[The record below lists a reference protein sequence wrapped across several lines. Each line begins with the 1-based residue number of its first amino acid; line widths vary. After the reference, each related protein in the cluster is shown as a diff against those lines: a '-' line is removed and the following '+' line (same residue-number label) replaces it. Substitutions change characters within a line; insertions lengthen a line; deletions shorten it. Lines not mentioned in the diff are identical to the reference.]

1 MKASFTSV
9 KLLLLL
15 LLCGLL
21 AVGCSKRSWRRI
33 PNDQLQQLL
42 TELYTARGVGQALYI
57 SAAEQDSVY
66 ASILQAHGVSQED
79 LDSTIYYLSATKAKV
94 LQKIIAQAS
103 ASIERDV
110 EILERTTGSFRVGID
125 GDEGYFY
132 SPLPDT
138 LSRLVTPLSPY
149 PICINKRQSSYH
161 WKIALADIPHLP
173 DTVRQVE
180 IQGLISGTQLPEQ
193 GRMPYIALSKQLDA
207 TPPPLA
213 VESTST
219 QLPLGGRFV
228 LTLGTAP
235 TEPTEPTAP
244 QPQEP
249 NSHVDSVAN
258 GLADTLSVTP
268 PRKAPHRPVP
278 KFSAGDTLSITI
290 YGLPT
295 AYESERSLL
304 FRLYD
309 LRIIA
314 R

>member
-1 MKASFTSV
+1 MKASCTSV

-21 AVGCSKRSWRRI
+21 AVGCSKRSWQRI

-57 SAAEQDSVY
+57 SAAEQDSIY

-110 EILERTTGSFRVGID
+110 EIFERTTGSFRVGID

-193 GRMPYIALSKQLDA
+193 GQMPYIALSKQLDA

-213 VESTST
+213 IESTST

-228 LTLGTAP
+228 LTLGTAQ
-235 TEPTEPTAP
+235 TEPTAP
-244 QPQEP
+244 QPQDP
-249 NSHVDSVAN
+249 NSPIDSVTN

-278 KFSAGDTLSITI
+278 SFSAGDTLSITI